1 MYILGIHD
9 GHHCGASLFN
19 DDKIICAI
27 SEERLTRSKNEYG
40 FPKKSINYCLKKAK
54 IKKEQVCK
62 VAVSTNFLP
71 PKYFKVKRNNTFSV
85 DDYKK
90 EQTEYWLPKFYEN
103 KKIEYL
109 KIFKNKIIKND

>member
-40 FPKKSINYCLKKAK
+40 FPKKSIRPSQGRPRPSPLIPSAFGMLGNMEKHWVEILLAFFC
-54 IKKEQVCK
+54 
-62 VAVSTNFLP
+62 
-71 PKYFKVKRNNTFSV
+71 
-85 DDYKK
+85 
-90 EQTEYWLPKFYEN
+90 
-103 KKIEYL
+103 
-109 KIFKNKIIKND
+109 